1 MSFTDW
7 YFYPA
12 VIGLIFLLIFI
23 QFAMKE
29 RKALANRFMKAVLLG
44 FSYLSMWL
52 YDYRFCLCITVVILI
67 TYYGAL
73 KLEGL
78 DERRKKYL
86 TVMVVVLL
94 LGMLGIFK
102 YLNFFMSTVMRVA
115 GREWNSL
122 KVILPI
128 GISFYIF
135 SAVGY
140 VLDVSWGYVRAEKS
154 LLDIALFL
162 SFFPKLICGPIVA
175 GRDFLPQ
182 LKEQRRVTA
191 ANVKIGIQVFVFG
204 LFKKAVLADHLGI
217 FVDDVFGAV
226 PAYDTLSIWMAV
238 FSSFLQLYFDFSGYS
253 DMAIGTARILGYEI
267 GRNFNVPFAAKNISE
282 FWDRWHIS
290 LTNWLNEYVFNPI
303 AIQLKRVVSSWTK
316 GRRKRYRMLPTCTA
330 LLITF
335 LVSGL
340 WHGAGFTFIVWGLCH
355 GIYSIFHV
363 VYANWMRRHHREFEE
378 HKGRLVVVVDVLANY
393 LFLNLIQVFFRADS
407 LGQAF
412 TIFRFMFSI
421 HQGIH
426 QLYVWT
432 FLAYILLATATIAAY
447 RRTEGKVIVGF
458 YPLQD
463 LDTFRGRT
471 VFLAFCELTFLFA
484 YMGETFFAYANF

>member
-12 VIGLIFLLIFI
+12 VTGLILGLIFI
-23 QFAMKE
+23 QSAMKG
-29 RKALANRFMKAVLLG
+29 RKALANRLMKAALLG

-67 TYYGAL
+67 TYYGAM
-73 KLEGL
+73 KLEYL
-78 DERRKKYL
+78 DGRRKKYL
-86 TVMVVVLL
+86 TILLVGLL

-122 KVILPI
+122 KIILPI

-140 VLDVSWGYVRAEKS
+140 VLDVSWGYVGAEKS

-191 ANVKIGIQVFVFG
+191 ANAKIGIQIFVFG

-226 PAYDTLSIWMAV
+226 PAYDTFSIWVAV

-253 DMAIGTARILGYEI
+253 DMAVGTARVMGYEI
-267 GRNFNVPFAAKNISE
+267 ERNFNVPFAARNISE

-303 AIQLKRVVSSWTK
+303 AIQLKRVVR
-316 GRRKRYRMLPTCTA
+316 GRRKRCRMLPTCTA

-335 LVSGL
+335 LVSGI

-363 VYANWMRRHHREFEE
+363 VYANWMRRHHREFVE
-378 HKGRLVVVVDVLANY
+378 HKGRFLVVVDILANY
-393 LFLNLIQVFFRADS
+393 LLLNLIQVFFQADS
-407 LGQAF
+407 LRHAF
-412 TIFRFMFSI
+412 TIFECMFSI

-426 QLYVWT
+426 QPYAWT
-432 FLAYILLATATIAAY
+432 FLAYILLTTATIVAY
-447 RRTEGKVIVGF
+447 GRRKGKNIVGF

-463 LDTFRGRT
+463 LDTFRGCT